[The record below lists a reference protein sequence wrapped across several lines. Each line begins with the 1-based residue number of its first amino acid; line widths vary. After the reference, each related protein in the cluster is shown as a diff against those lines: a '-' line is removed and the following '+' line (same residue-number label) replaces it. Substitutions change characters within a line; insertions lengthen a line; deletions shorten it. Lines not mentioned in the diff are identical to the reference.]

1 MNKPNNTKLKKQI
14 VSHLDDL
21 LSALLEEVEQIKFN
35 KENPQEL
42 YLMCFYARILDLS
55 FSINTLL
62 KSDDCTGLPILL
74 RSQME
79 AFVDFI
85 NLRKDEDFLY
95 KIAASFVDQKSRL
108 NKNSEKNL
116 GWSNKESLNEKQ
128 IQDALQGH
136 KPQAI
141 WKRFKQIGLD
151 KTYATVYF
159 ILCNYSHNNL
169 AMIEHKHLD
178 KKNEQHRFVLHKN
191 EPLSD
196 FIRFT
201 MTFGAILVDAHNN
214 LIDFFKTSPSNRTK
228 DLCSQFSR
236 LRTETKD
243 LIVEDI

>member
-1 MNKPNNTKLKKQI
+1 MNQSNNTKLKKQI
-14 VSHLDDL
+14 VIFLDDL
-21 LSALLEEVEQIKFN
+21 LSALLEEAEQIQFN
-35 KENPQEL
+35 KEKPQEL

-79 AFVDFI
+79 AFVDFL
-85 NLRKDEDFLY
+85 NLREDENFLY
-95 KIAASFVDQKSRL
+95 TIAASFVDQKSRL
-108 NKNSEKNL
+108 NKTSEKYL
-116 GWSNKESLNEKQ
+116 GCSNKESLDEKQ
-128 IQDALQGH
+128 ILDALQGH
-136 KPQAI
+136 KSQTI

-159 ILCNYSHNNL
+159 LLCNYSHNNL

-191 EPLSD
+191 EPLSV
-196 FIRFT
+196 FIKFT
-201 MTFGAILVDAHNN
+201 MTFGAILVDAQNN
-214 LIDFFKTSPSNRTK
+214 LIDFLKTSPSNRTRG
-228 DLCSQFSR
+228 LCLQFSR

-243 LIVEDI
+243 LIVEER